1 MSDNHYMINMQK
13 LLYVVK
19 ELHIRGFE
27 RMRVIPHLSPTGLTW
42 RCNFVS
48 DTDLQRETIASS
60 NWIQNYF
67 SKEKNIEFSIIELTD
82 LFERENANFLNA
94 CKGKNKEY
102 VDWYS
107 DMLNKLKEGELPY
120 AFAEYFSPV
129 DYWKTSAGQEISTL
143 PNEKRY
149 YVNY

>member
-1 MSDNHYMINMQK
+1 MINMQK

-27 RMRVIPHLSPTGLTW
+27 RMRIIPHLSPTGLTW

-82 LFERENANFLNA
+82 LFEREHANFLNA
-94 CKGKNKEY
+94 CRGNNKEY
-102 VDWYS
+102 VEWYS
-107 DMLNKLKEGELPY
+107 DMLNKLNEGELPY
-120 AFAEYFSPV
+120 AFAEYFSPT
-129 DYWKTSAGQEISTL
+129 DYWKTSEGQQINTL
-143 PNEKRY
+143 PDEKRY

>member
-1 MSDNHYMINMQK
+1 MQK

-27 RMRVIPHLSPTGLTW
+27 RMRIIPHLSPTGLTW

-82 LFERENANFLNA
+82 LFEREHANFLNA
-94 CKGKNKEY
+94 CRGNNKEY
-102 VDWYS
+102 VEWYS
-107 DMLNKLKEGELPY
+107 DMLNKLNEGELPY
-120 AFAEYFSPV
+120 AFAEYFSPT
-129 DYWKTSAGQEISTL
+129 DYWKTSEGQQINTL
-143 PNEKRY
+143 PDEKRY

>member
-1 MSDNHYMINMQK
+1 MSENSYMINMQK
-13 LLYVVK
+13 LLYIVK

-27 RMRVIPHLSPTGLTW
+27 NLRVIPSLSPTGLAW

-48 DTDLQRETIASS
+48 VAYREKEAIVTSS
-60 NWIQNYF
+60 WIENYF
-67 SKEKNIEFSIIELTD
+67 SKEKNIEYSIDELND
-82 LFERENANFLNA
+82 MFEREHVDFLNA

-102 VDWYS
+102 VEWYN
-107 DMLNKLKEGELPY
+107 DMLNNLKEGELPY
-120 AFAEYFSPV
+120 AFAEYFSPT
-129 DYWKTSAGQEISTL
+129 DYWKTSEGQEILTL